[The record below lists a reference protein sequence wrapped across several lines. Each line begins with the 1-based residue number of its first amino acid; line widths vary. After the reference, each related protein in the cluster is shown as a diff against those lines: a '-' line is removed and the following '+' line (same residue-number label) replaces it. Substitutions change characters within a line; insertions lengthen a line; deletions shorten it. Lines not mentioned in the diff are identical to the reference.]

1 MRIIFLPLFYWVQF
15 EVASFA
21 MKYDLVQ
28 PAKAKSKRE
37 IVFRSGSSTLFD
49 ISENTCEEFE
59 KIHVLNLLI
68 KCHELLL

>member
-49 ISENTCEEFE
+49 ILRNTFPVLE
-59 KIHVLNLLI
+59 KNLVLQFIDKI
-68 KCHELLL
+68 K